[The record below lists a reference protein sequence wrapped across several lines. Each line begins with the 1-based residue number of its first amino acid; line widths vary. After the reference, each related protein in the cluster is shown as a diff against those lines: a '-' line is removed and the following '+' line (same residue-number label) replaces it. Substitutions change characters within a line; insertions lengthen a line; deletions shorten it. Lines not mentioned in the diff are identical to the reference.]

1 MVAVAQ
7 ETTEAAQVL
16 HAVRQTMRGR
26 LGRER
31 NDTGAPPEEEERLTT
46 TKHLTAKYGA
56 ATPLRALRAA
66 AAAGYNPDAA
76 ATHRPSSH
84 STRSASSKT
93 SSRATTS
100 TTRPPSARST
110 ALQNV
115 VNRLT
120 AAADGAHRPPLHH
133 PPLARFRYPE
143 QRRHLTGRERI
154 GQPTLQTLQDPI
166 LLLPWLCFRGG
177 GFPNSNS
184 RRGGTRP
191 RAHDDRVAGG
201 AAEQG
206 V

>member
-1 MVAVAQ
+1 
-7 ETTEAAQVL
+7 
-16 HAVRQTMRGR
+16 MRGR

-143 QRRHLTGRERI
+143 QRRQDRPTHPADTSRSNLATALALLSRWRLSKLQLTA
-154 GQPTLQTLQDPI
+154 
-166 LLLPWLCFRGG
+166 
-177 GFPNSNS
+177 
-184 RRGGTRP
+184 RRHTPSCAR
-191 RAHDDRVAGG
+191 R
-201 AAEQG
+201 
-206 V
+206 